1 MMFQLK
7 RTFIFS
13 FAIILC
19 LSAAAAAQ
27 LRLPEAS
34 PKASEMV
41 RIGVTDVTVT
51 YNRPGIKG
59 RKVWGDAP
67 TDAGNANKTLDGAA
81 SSGGALVTYGHVWRT
96 GANNA
101 TTFAVTDDVLINGQ
115 PLSAGTYS
123 LHSIPGKSEWTVVF
137 NSVADQWGSFSY
149 DATKDVLR
157 VKVKPAMSSEDQEW
171 MAIDLSPA
179 TANTATATIAWEK
192 VRVPFTVEVK
202 DVAATTIAR
211 AKSAVSSAKADDWST
226 AFRAANYAKQNK
238 ADKDA
243 TVWYEQAL
251 KANTEAISTKAN
263 FANLSGR
270 ANILLALGRRDEA
283 IAAADKAIE
292 TGKAEKANTANFEK
306 RFADVKAGKI

>member
-1 MMFQLK
+1 MFQLR

-13 FAIILC
+13 FAIILS

-27 LRLPEAS
+27 LRLPEVS

-51 YNRPGIKG
+51 YNRPAIKG

-67 TDAGNANKTLDGAA
+67 ADAGNANKTLDGAA
-81 SSGGALVTYGHVWRT
+81 SSGGALVTYDHVWRT
-96 GANNA
+96 GANDA
-101 TTFAVTDDVLINGQ
+101 TNFTVTDDVLINGQ
-115 PLSAGTYS
+115 PLPAGSYS
-123 LHSIPGKSEWTVVF
+123 LHTIPGKAEWTIVF
-137 NSVADQWGSFSY
+137 NSVANQWGSFSY
-149 DATKDVLR
+149 DATKDALR
-157 VKVKPAMSSEDQEW
+157 VKSKPVASIESQEW

-179 TANTATATIAWEK
+179 TANTATATISWEK

-211 AKSAVSSAKADDWST
+211 AKSAVASAKADDWST
-226 AFRAANYAKQNK
+226 ALRAANYAKQNK

-243 TVWYEQAL
+243 TAWYEHAL
-251 KANTEAISTKAN
+251 KANDEAIKTKSN
-263 FANLSGR
+263 FQTLSGR

-283 IAAADKAIE
+283 IATAEKAIE
-292 TGKAEKANTANFEK
+292 AGKAEKANTANFEK